1 MRIAIA
7 DRDPVAINLLKEVTE
22 RMGHCATIFQSA
34 APLITQLQ
42 RDTYDLLFLNWTM
55 PDGSGRDVLTWVR
68 QNVKV
73 PPAIIM
79 VTDGARKEDIAA
91 ALHAGADDYIVMP
104 EDCNVVEARIA
115 ALLRRCVSRVTA
127 DDPPQFFGRYCFD
140 RHKQIVLLNGKEIA
154 LTSKEFALTLLFF
167 HNEQRALSRA
177 YIMNA
182 VWNSV
187 ADLPSRT
194 LDMHVSRI
202 RSKLQ
207 LKPEN
212 GFRLFTVFGYGY
224 RLERM
229 E

>member
-7 DRDPVAINLLKEVTE
+7 DKNPVAINLLKEVTE
-22 RMGHCATIFQSA
+22 GMGHHVTIFQSA

-42 RDTYDLLFLNWTM
+42 RDTYDLLFLNWTIS
-55 PDGSGRDVLTWVR
+55 DGSGRSVLNWVQ

-79 VTDGARKEDIAA
+79 VTDTASKKDIAA

-104 EDCNVVEARIA
+104 EDDNVVEARIA
-115 ALLRRCVSRVTA
+115 ALLRRCVSRASA
-127 DDPPQFFGRYCFD
+127 DGPPQFFGRYCFD
-140 RHKQIVLLNGKEIA
+140 RHKQTALLNGEEIP
-154 LTSKEFALTLLFF
+154 LTSKEFTLALLFF

-182 VWNSV
+182 VWHSV